1 MNQKENKNILV
12 IPDSQKNSN
21 NIKIDKI
28 LLEEELRCP
37 ICKIL
42 YDSNNHIPFV
52 ISCGHTFCKQCI
64 FNNSN
69 NKCPIDSNIDSFKLY
84 IRNIQIENIVNKI
97 LISNKELQNQQ
108 NMLYIKPDMKN
119 NNKLLSNNNLE
130 ENIII
135 DNKEKT
141 NRIRGKSINQRV
153 KKNDFKINSP
163 ESGLKNYN
171 KKTTNKNFKSPNVN
185 VLKSG
190 NKFNEI
196 INYNINDENDNKL
209 NFIEDNFKFE
219 DEKIDDMQITETIGT
234 IPIYEEKSFTNSI
247 REDFNDLLSKN
258 EIYKKRIINNRNTNN
273 NFISPIKRKANLDNN
288 ENFFNEQNKKI
299 ILFEDKDFLTQKPLR
314 LSHYNLKYQQNSN
327 ENRQM
332 TEINQ
337 VNNIKPLND
346 NNKTEK
352 KKENKKYQKFYTSS
366 INKPFNNSNRNNQN
380 NNDANNKNI
389 KTIFDYIKSINKLSS
404 NSNANT
410 SNKNNNKNKEDFFEN
425 TSSNNTNKGIND
437 NKGANIININNYN
450 NNLRIS
456 LQEKHLGENGFN
468 LLKNNLIN
476 SPIDCKKYIKVRAS
490 SKIPNK
496 KEIIKNNENLI
507 NNENDVEEDSLKN
520 NKKLK
525 QIRVKKESSININNT
540 NLYSDNNKTN
550 SNNNSNN
557 SSLLYNRKKINLNSY
572 H

>member
-171 KKTTNKNFKSPNVN
+171 KKMTNKNFKSPNVN
-185 VLKSG
+185 VLKKV
-190 NKFNEI
+190 NKLNEI

-288 ENFFNEQNKKI
+288 ENFFNEQNENI

-425 TSSNNTNKGIND
+425 TSSNNINKGIND

-456 LQEKHLGENGFN
+456 LQEKHLGENDFN

-476 SPIDCKKYIKVRAS
+476 SPINCQKYIKVRAS
-490 SKIPNK
+490 SKIPKK
-496 KEIIKNNENLI
+496 KETIKNNENLI

-525 QIRVKKESSININNT
+525 QIRVKKESSNNINNT